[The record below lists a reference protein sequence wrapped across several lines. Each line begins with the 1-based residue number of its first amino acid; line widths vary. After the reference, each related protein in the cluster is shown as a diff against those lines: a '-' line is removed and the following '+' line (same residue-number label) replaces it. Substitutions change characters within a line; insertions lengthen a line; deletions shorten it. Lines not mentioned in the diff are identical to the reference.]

1 MKETD
6 PDLCAQYYDAMSNR
20 PFDVWVIVLAKF
32 VGHFVQTSFEL
43 RFLYFYIKERWGQK
57 MIQHFLNELICI
69 CKPNPLFLSFK
80 KKIISN
86 KTADH
91 FDFNFNFLTS
101 SEKLNL

>member
-1 MKETD
+1 MNVF
-6 PDLCAQYYDAMSNR
+6 A
-20 PFDVWVIVLAKF
+20 F
-32 VGHFVQTSFEL
+32 VSQI
-43 RFLYFYIKERWGQK
+43 LYFF
-57 MIQHFLNELICI
+57 HL
-69 CKPNPLFLSFK
+69 K